1 MSQLTKNWLLIIGG
15 WISLLLGVIGAFLPI
30 LPTTPLV
37 LLAAFLFSKG
47 STRLHGWLL
56 SQPYLGAMIVD
67 WERNG
72 VIRLRAKWMATAAII
87 PLFTYTVVFVPVH
100 GAVKV
105 IVVLTGIGVLG
116 FIWSRPS
123 VPADTAGADVP

>member
-1 MSQLTKNWLLIIGG
+1 MRQLTKNWLLITAG
-15 WISLLLGVIGAFLPI
+15 WISLILGIIGAFLPI

-37 LLAAFLFSKG
+37 ILAAFLFSKG

-56 SQPYLGAMIVD
+56 AQPYLGAMIVD

-72 VIRLRAKWMATAAII
+72 VIRPRAKWMATAAII
-87 PLFTYTVVFVPVH
+87 PLFSYTVVFVPVH
-100 GAVKV
+100 GVIKV

-123 VPADTAGADVP
+123 APAETAGADAH